1 MTDEVNVSFGADISA
16 LQAKMTQLQAEFA
29 EVGVTITEA
38 GQKAIISNEAAA
50 ASFKTNNAAA
60 RQLVET
66 QRALAAQA
74 SSVSGEMDALM
85 ASLNPAHASTLRLS
99 EGTQTL
105 DKALKLGVITAEDH
119 ASALAQLTAKYGTV
133 EKAAHGAAHGSSAV
147 TREMMV
153 MSHEVM
159 QGRFSRIPG
168 SFMVMAQY
176 AGGFG
181 EVLKTVGNAMLG
193 PIGAVVALVSASI
206 TLYAAFEH
214 AEGEENRLN
223 IALQTT
229 GNYAGKTATDIHSLA
244 TAISNSSNMSSYAA
258 TEMITALVSSGKIGS
273 DSFDAVSAAAAR
285 YAQVTGDSA
294 TKSAAWAEKIFTD
307 PSRGAK
313 ELNDTMHFLSGA
325 EMEQIDTLNQLG
337 KKQEAATLLAS
348 KYAEATRGINKELGF
363 FAGMAKTAADDWE
376 AFTNKLAHAT
386 GVTDDSAIR
395 IGVLTNSLKVMK
407 AEQASM
413 GGIGKDPYMDD
424 EIKKTETEIN
434 FLKAKIGYEKQSA
447 EAKNKKAVDNT
458 TSSALYETE
467 KKYNAAV
474 IHREEVVKSIK
485 DITGDINKANT
496 DGLAVDS
503 KEYQFKLSALAAAEK
518 ELAMLDKKSSVKAPK
533 SQMGKMEEGLHSQ
546 QALMIEQQ
554 GRAMSLTEE
563 AKYWTDISV
572 MAKLSA
578 TDRVSVEKKIAEATL
593 AIDKKGLSDKKVL
606 DAEALQSSYA
616 AGLHALAMKKIAID
630 QDLSMHK
637 ISVPQHVAL
646 EKQLASDELAET
658 MRYYAAKDKLEAAD
672 MAKHV
677 ANTLAMQK
685 AHEKYDLAITKADKE
700 AATDS
705 NKFWVDAVK
714 GIESGFTST
723 FTKIL
728 HNQLSFKHS
737 MQALGQDMADSFIS
751 STAKAASKMVVDW
764 ASSQELMTTITGL
777 NESERA
783 AMTVWGTMKATA
795 ARAWEAIQAI
805 GYYAW
810 VAAAGAFAAMASIPY
825 VGPALAVGASIAAAA
840 IVLKFASNI
849 GGFEQG
855 TNFVPKDGLAYLHAG
870 EKIIP
875 KGAEGPAYKNMATDS
890 GSGAQNFHVTI
901 HAMDAA
907 SVKQLF
913 MDHGSSL
920 ADALQKQIRN
930 FKPMKA

>member
-181 EVLKTVGNAMLG
+181 EVLKTVGKAMLG

-206 TLYAAFEH
+206 ALAAAFEN
-214 AEGEENRLN
+214 AKGKEERFNN
-223 IALQTT
+223 ALAST
-229 GNYAGKTATDIHSLA
+229 GDYSGKTLDQIRALSSG
-244 TAISNSSNMSSYAA
+244 ISDSSNLSSSAA
-258 TEMITALVSSGKIGS
+258 EDMATSLMASGKIGS
-273 DSFDAVSAAAAR
+273 DAFDSVARAAAS
-285 YAQVTGDSA
+285 YAAATGDSA
-294 TKSAAWAEKIFTD
+294 AQSASWAEKIFID
-307 PSRGAK
+307 PVKGAK
-313 ELNDTMHFLSGA
+313 ELAATMHNINDLDMAHIETLDRMGKSSEAAAFLADKYTKSMNGVTKSLHWWSIVARDASNVWDAFTKSIAPDSLSEQARKLSGDIA
-325 EMEQIDTLNQLG
+325 QLIDQQRRMGGAGNNHTLDSEL
-337 KKQEAATLLAS
+337 KQ
-348 KYAEATRGINKELGF
+348 KQKELIALNAEITK
-363 FAGMAKTAADDWE
+363 AGEAVAAKKKTSDANDA
-376 AFTNKLAHAT
+376 
-386 GVTDDSAIR
+386 
-395 IGVLTNSLKVMK
+395 SLK
-407 AEQASM
+407 AH
-413 GGIGKDPYMDD
+413 
-424 EIKKTETEIN
+424 EI
-434 FLKAKIGYEKQSA
+434 
-447 EAKNKKAVDNT
+447 
-458 TSSALYETE
+458 
-467 KKYNAAV
+467 AA
-474 IHREEVVKSIK
+474 
-485 DITGDINKANT
+485 KANT
-496 DGLAVDS
+496 TLAQEQKLISDIAVLKTNLAKVSLINS
-503 KEYQFKLSALAAAEK
+503 KDARAETDLEIEAIKKKEIELEKLEHPKAKHAAQ
-518 ELAMLDKKSSVKAPK
+518 K
-533 SQMGKMEEGLHSQ
+533 SQMGKMEESLRSQ

-578 TDRVSVEKKIAEATL
+578 TDRVSVEKKIVEATL

-616 AGLHALAMKKIAID
+616 AGLHALSLKKIAID

-658 MRYYAAKDKLEAAD
+658 TKYYAAKDKLEAAD
-672 MAKHV
+672 VAKHM
-677 ANTLAMQK
+677 ADILALQK

-700 AATDS
+700 AATYS
-705 NKFWVDAVK
+705 AQFWADASS
-714 GIESGFTST
+714 GIQSSFTST

-737 MQALGQDMADSFIS
+737 MQALGQDIADSLIS
-751 STAKAASKMVVDW
+751 SFAKISAQWVMDQATMTYASKAGAVERMAIESW
-764 ASSQELMTTITGL
+764 AAIKSVAMSAWAAITKIMHNAWVSASAAFSSQ
-777 NESERA
+777 
-783 AMTVWGTMKATA
+783 
-795 ARAWEAIQAI
+795 AI
-805 GYYAW
+805 
-810 VAAAGAFAAMASIPY
+810 IPY
-825 VGPALAVGASIAAAA
+825 VGPALGVAAA
-840 IVLKFASNI
+840 IAAVALVGGFASNI